1 MDNGQTWQVLDHREQ
16 SEEPEMRVRCGP
28 SGPELWVPGRHVL
41 AVFEVGTEWLLFADH
56 DNPFEESLEI
66 CLLSRMGV
74 VDQVSVAFFGWAS
87 AGIVPERIAERVFGF
102 AFPAT
107 RRWRLE
113 VGARPA
119 PVRPRL
125 GVHRHGRWLS
135 RLWLSGAGQG
145 AESP

>member
-1 MDNGQTWQVLDHREQ
+1 MGNGQTWQVLDHREQ

-41 AVFEVGTEWLLFADH
+41 AVFEVGAEWLLFADH
-56 DNPFEESLEI
+56 DSPFEESLEI
-66 CLLSRMGV
+66 CLLSRVGV
-74 VDQVSVAFFGWAS
+74 VDQVSLAFFGWAS

-113 VGARPA
+113 VGARLA

-135 RLWLSGAGQG
+135 RLWLSGAGRD

>member
-1 MDNGQTWQVLDHREQ
+1 MRWQVIDRRTEHGHC
-16 SEEPEMRVRCGP
+16 PELLLQCDA
-28 SGPELWVPGRHVL
+28 SGPAIWVPGRHVL
-41 AVFEVGTEWLLFADH
+41 AVFEVGAEWLLFADH
-56 DNPFEESLEI
+56 DMPFEESLEI

-87 AGIVPERIAERVFGF
+87 AGIVPERNAERVFGF